1 MIGRIF
7 MFTKSKPENTNT
19 KTSTRD
25 EVGEYR
31 EGVKGIIESEVKKTM
46 SEEIRKAQM
55 ELIEEQQKTIRKILD
70 EHKSIIQSVVQE
82 EKIAIRE
89 NAEDLRQ
96 SIIRFSL

>member
-1 MIGRIF
+1 

-19 KTSTRD
+19 KISTND

-46 SEEIRKAQM
+46 IEEIKKAQM
-55 ELIEEQQKTIRKILD
+55 ELIEEQQKAIRKILE
-70 EHKSIIQSVVQE
+70 EHKAIIQSVVQE

-89 NAEDLRQ
+89 KVEDLRQ
-96 SIIRFSL
+96 SIVRFSL